1 LEPEYLQGL
10 GLADEPDMQGLVRDA
25 VDVANPNDPLDGC
38 LAFDVAAY
46 LPSHNL
52 FYTDKATMAAS
63 VEVRVP
69 YLDNDL
75 AEYVMDLPHRH
86 KLRGRSTK
94 LVFRRAA
101 QRHLPSEI
109 ARRTKTGFGVPIRS
123 WLRDS
128 LRPMVMDLLSPAVV
142 RRRGLFRPEGV
153 AKILELFD
161 SDAMDLAY
169 PIWALLSLEVWCRE
183 TMDHP
188 Q

>member
-1 LEPEYLQGL
+1 
-10 GLADEPDMQGLVRDA
+10 
-25 VDVANPNDPLDGC
+25 
-38 LAFDVAAY
+38 

-69 YLDNDL
+69 FLDNDL
-75 AEYVMDLPHRH
+75 AEYVMDLPHAH

-94 LVFRRAA
+94 VVFRRAA
-101 QRHLPSEI
+101 HRHLPVEI
-109 ARRTKTGFGVPIRS
+109 AKRTKTGFGVPIRS

-128 LRPMVMDLLSPAVV
+128 LRPMVMDLLSPAAV

-169 PIWALLSLEVWCRE
+169 PIWALLSLEVWCQE
-183 TMDHP
+183 TMD
-188 Q
+188 QAAASG